1 MTVTEVTSSGV
12 PAQYRHR
19 DDRLIITLPTPSK
32 AGERRQFT
40 IKYHGIPA
48 SGLWASPNAHGDRG
62 FFTTNWPNLAHQW
75 LPIIDHPYDK
85 ATSELII
92 TAPSKYQ
99 VAANGLLQ
107 EELDLGNGMRLTHWK
122 QSVPIASW
130 LNAIAVAQ
138 FYARQLGNVAGV
150 PLPVWVPYQDREAG
164 IASFDLP
171 ARQALEF
178 FSDHIQIVVL

>member
-1 MTVTEVTSSGV
+1 
-12 PAQYRHR
+12 
-19 DDRLIITLPTPSK
+19 
-32 AGERRQFT
+32 
-40 IKYHGIPA
+40 
-48 SGLWASPNAHGDRG
+48 
-62 FFTTNWPNLAHQW
+62 
-75 LPIIDHPYDK
+75 
-85 ATSELII
+85 
-92 TAPSKYQ
+92 
-99 VAANGLLQ
+99 
-107 EELDLGNGMRLTHWK
+107 MRLTHWK

-150 PLPVWVPYQDREAG
+150 PLSVWVPYQDREAG